1 MNKLKSLYI
10 AIRSIKWCSYFANG
24 LVVTQNV
31 NQMVFI
37 VVVVVQ
43 SLSHVWL
50 FVTSWTEARQAS
62 LSFTISWSL
71 LRLMSIESVMLS
83 TISSSAAL
91 FSFCLQSF
99 PASGPFPMG
108 QFSVVFIWPCNSTP
122 RYKPKWIEDICHTEK
137 ILRKINYQNSKR
149 NKKYVGPISSK
160 ESDLISKIYPT
171 KKTLGPDPFTFE
183 FYQTFKK

>member
-1 MNKLKSLYI
+1 MCSTPVDLRCSPSVSL
-10 AIRSIKWCSYFANG
+10 AQPHSFQ
-24 LVVTQNV
+24 LHLP
-31 NQMVFI
+31 FI
-37 VVVVVQ
+37 VLCCCSAAKLCPTLSPYGLQ
-43 SLSHVWL
+43 HTRFLCPSLSPRVCSNSHPLNWWCYL
-50 FVTSWTEARQAS
+50 
-62 LSFTISWSL
+62 TIP
-71 LRLMSIESVMLS
+71 
-83 TISSSAAL
+83 SSAAL